1 MDTYSIHQQQIMTC
15 KISGAW
21 VVTRTCPYDGTE
33 STLGLF
39 PEGKAALLKLEH
51 FMDNPVDNEEYKLEF
66 HMFESVE
73 QLIEQHQ
80 RCKAHR
86 AEWDE
91 KTRVYENYK
100 QEQENDRLEREL
112 DEKQLSKLDTAI

>member
-15 KISGAW
+15 KKPIVGAW
-21 VVTRTCPYDGTE
+21 SVIRTCPYDGTE
-33 STLGLF
+33 SILGLF

-51 FMDNPVDNEEYKLEF
+51 FMDSPEDNEEYKIEF

-80 RCKAHR
+80 RCKANR

-100 QEQENDRLEREL
+100 QEQEEKEIDKLL
-112 DEKQLSKLDTAI
+112 DNEYATSDT

>member
-1 MDTYSIHQQQIMTC
+1 MTC

-21 VVTRTCPYDGTE
+21 VVIRTCPFDGTE
-33 STLGLF
+33 SILGVF

-51 FMDNPVDNEEYKLEF
+51 FMDSPEDNEEYKIEF

-73 QLIEQHQ
+73 QLTEQHQ
-80 RCKAHR
+80 RCKANR

-91 KTRVYENYK
+91 KTRIYDEYK
-100 QEQENDRLEREL
+100 KEQERLDDLIDAAEYESI
-112 DEKQLSKLDTAI
+112 KSDT

>member
-1 MDTYSIHQQQIMTC
+1 MTC
-15 KISGAW
+15 KEPIFGAW
-21 VVTRTCPYDGTE
+21 VVTRTCPFDGTE
-33 STLGLF
+33 STLGVF

-51 FMDNPVDNEEYKLEF
+51 FMDSPEDNEEYKIEF

-73 QLIEQHQ
+73 QLTEQHQ
-80 RCKAHR
+80 RCKANR

-100 QEQENDRLEREL
+100 QEQENKEIDKLLENEYA
-112 DEKQLSKLDTAI
+112 ESDT

>member
-21 VVTRTCPYDGTE
+21 VVIRTCPYDGTE

-51 FMDNPVDNEEYKLEF
+51 FMDDHSEDFYLLMNLFCHGHGDED
-66 HMFESVE
+66 
-73 QLIEQHQ
+73 Q
-80 RCKAHR
+80 RKF
-86 AEWDE
+86 
-91 KTRVYENYK
+91 Y
-100 QEQENDRLEREL
+100 L
-112 DEKQLSKLDTAI
+112 DCIASIKDTNHY

>member
-1 MDTYSIHQQQIMTC
+1 MTC

-33 STLGLF
+33 STLGVF

-51 FMDNPVDNEEYKLEF
+51 FMDDPSDNEEYKVEF

-80 RCKAHR
+80 RCKANR

-91 KTRVYENYK
+91 KTKVYDEYKRDQDRKQDQAKEIDKLLENEYVT
-100 QEQENDRLEREL
+100 
-112 DEKQLSKLDTAI
+112 SDT

>member
-1 MDTYSIHQQQIMTC
+1 MTC

-21 VVTRTCPYDGTE
+21 VIVRTCPYDGME
-33 STLGLF
+33 SILGLY

-66 HMFESVE
+66 HMFESFE
-73 QLIEQHQ
+73 QLTEQHQ
-80 RCKAHR
+80 KCKANR

-91 KTRVYENYK
+91 KTRVYDEYK
-100 QEQENDRLEREL
+100 KEQEEQKETVV
-112 DEKQLSKLDTAI
+112 SDT

>member
-21 VVTRTCPYDGTE
+21 VIIRTCPFDGSE

-39 PEGKAALLKLEH
+39 PEGKAALLKLED
-51 FMDNPVDNEEYKLEF
+51 FMDSPEDDEEYKLQY
-66 HMFESVE
+66 HMFESVQ
-73 QLIEQHQ
+73 QLIEQNQ
-80 RCKAHR
+80 RCKANR

-91 KTRVYENYK
+91 KNRIYDNYK
-100 QEQENDRLEREL
+100 QEQEEKEIDKLL
-112 DEKQLSKLDTAI
+112 DNEYATSDI